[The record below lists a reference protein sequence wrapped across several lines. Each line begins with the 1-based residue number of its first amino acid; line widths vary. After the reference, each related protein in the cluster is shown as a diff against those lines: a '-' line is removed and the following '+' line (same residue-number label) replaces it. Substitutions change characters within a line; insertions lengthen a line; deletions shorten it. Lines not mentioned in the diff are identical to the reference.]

1 MIPAAARRARRPEKR
16 NDQALSLS
24 LSLRDSAI
32 AGRYDEGGK
41 LTVGNQIRVDEKA
54 VDTHPRYRSFLRV
67 MAVGSHLKHTAGDP
81 DHVPVC
87 RTSLVNDN
95 FYSAGLR
102 RHHFK

>member
-1 MIPAAARRARRPEKR
+1 LIPAAARRARRPEKR
-16 NDQALSLS
+16 NDQA

-67 MAVGSHLKHTAGDP
+67 MAVGSRLKHTAGDP
-81 DHVPVC
+81 DHVLGLQNI
-87 RTSLVNDN
+87 TSQ
-95 FYSAGLR
+95 
-102 RHHFK
+102 